1 MKYDSFCRRTVT
13 ILTVTRRSCGGCEV
27 RSTPPGKVGFGSEYL
42 PEFRIRGLP
51 RLACVCQANCHAVLL
66 GSSES
71 SRRCQPQPPS
81 VASCRAWP
89 AQELPPRRYPVTAYC
104 SRSRYSAQDSH
115 NLRLIRTE
123 ESIPTSARATVTR
136 LLELAQLPVP
146 SAHRLARRKAICS
159 PDLTRGRRS
168 ASTRLDVSCPLLT
181 TFTEK
186 YSRRTSL
193 AVHRIEST
201 TMLGSRSPPSP
212 I

>member
-1 MKYDSFCRRTVT
+1 MGVRYVQPLLEKWDLAPSIYPNFGFVVYPDWLVFAKLIVTLSFW
-13 ILTVTRRSCGGCEV
+13 V
-27 RSTPPGKVGFGSEYL
+27 RQNLRV
-42 PEFRIRGLP
+42 
-51 RLACVCQANCHAVLL
+51 AV
-66 GSSES
+66 SHN
-71 SRRCQPQPPS
+71 PPS

-89 AQELPPRRYPVTAYC
+89 AQELPPRRYPVTAHC